1 MRGKERRREK
11 RRGEELMGGKEQR
24 NIKDGL
30 LYRKNVYMIFQIKK
44 VRLFNI
50 IVGKF
55 IFIYQLLSCEIKRIV
70 F

>member
-1 MRGKERRREK
+1 
-11 RRGEELMGGKEQR
+11 MGGKEQR